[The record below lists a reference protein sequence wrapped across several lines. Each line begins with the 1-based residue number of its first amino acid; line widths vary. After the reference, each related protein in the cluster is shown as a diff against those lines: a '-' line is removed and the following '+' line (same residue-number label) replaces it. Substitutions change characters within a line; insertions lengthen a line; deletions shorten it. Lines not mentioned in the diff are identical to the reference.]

1 MKKENVIKL
10 WLLGKTWA
18 EIHRTTGVS
27 TGEISNILAD
37 YKKRLDDSDPQ
48 VLKDLYSMLSEE
60 HITPS
65 QSAIGF
71 RIMKMIIEMG
81 GNEEKIEAFLSNLKK
96 ECIDKKVPPP
106 SAIVPS
112 LQVEDE
118 KLTKDF
124 VKEYTQFKE
133 RREAVGLTT
142 KDADA
147 DVNVLLN
154 LRALGYDPKKIVAQ
168 YSRIKSFE
176 SVEKRHQLRCAQWEE
191 RIKSYKRTGRLAE
204 WFVLNG
210 YTIPFFD
217 LEKEII
223 MEIAR
228 REGITPAQAK
238 GRLMTAIISY
248 AALDGLIRQVN
259 AINGGISILEKERDD
274 LMNSIATYRYVVDI
288 INALAREIGIT
299 KTKVVVDTIWE
310 ILASRHYRSNPHALM
325 SDLKELRE
333 RRKKEQLQTQQQ
345 VRDEVTKLK
354 DGNDGT
360 SSAVPALPKRILK
373 PAGDSSDQCKEEK
386 GGIVSGGEQGGV
398 GNNTH
403 ATIIRDASG
412 QHDSN
417 QQNDVSGQQT

>member
-1 MKKENVIKL
+1 
-10 WLLGKTWA
+10 
-18 EIHRTTGVS
+18 
-27 TGEISNILAD
+27 
-37 YKKRLDDSDPQ
+37 
-48 VLKDLYSMLSEE
+48 
-60 HITPS
+60 
-65 QSAIGF
+65 
-71 RIMKMIIEMG
+71 MIIEMG

-112 LQVEDE
+112 LQAAIEFSEKEGVPISEVPSQIEKRRTELAKLQAEIEVDKAEKKKVLEDE

-133 RREAVGLTT
+133 RHEAVSLTT
-142 KDADA
+142 KNADA

-228 REGITPAQAK
+228 REGITPVQAK

-248 AALDGLIRQVN
+248 TALDGLIRQVN

-299 KTKVVVDTIWE
+299 ETKVVVDTIWE
-310 ILASRHYRSNPHALM
+310 ILASRHYRSNPNALM

-333 RRKKEQLQTQQQ
+333 RRKKERLQTQQQ
-345 VRDEVTKLK
+345 VRDEVSKLK

-373 PAGDSSDQCKEEK
+373 PAGDSSHQCKKEK

-398 GNNTH
+398 GNNTR

-417 QQNDVSGQQT
+417 